1 MLSLTTD
8 LGDSPVFLLV
18 SLSTRLIAFVAPI
31 LYMSLVHHA
40 TVQKHDRY
48 LYAKDD

>member
-18 SLSTRLIAFVAPI
+18 ELSVRVVAFVAPI

-40 TVQKHDRY
+40 TVQKHDQY
-48 LYAKDD
+48 LYGKDE